1 MFSLIYYRAKLF
13 ELSQNTIFLATDL
26 TKMSDVREVSV
37 MMPMVVAAAAGDV
50 CVKVTGVF

>member
-13 ELSQNTIFLATDL
+13 EPSQNTIFLATDL
-26 TKMSDVREVSV
+26 TKMPDVREVSV
-37 MMPMVVAAAAGDV
+37 MMPMVVAAAGDV